1 MALTSGASAIVSG
14 LCHAA
19 NAPGPLGG
27 CKSTASWR
35 RFREGKGMPVPVS
48 ELISRAKAEIRCIS
62 AEEAAQRIRT
72 ESGLILLDVRE
83 PEEHAK
89 DSISASVNIPRG
101 LLEMKIKDVCSNP
114 DQPILIHC
122 AGGGRAALATK
133 SLKDMGY
140 TAVSSIDARFSDL
153 QSAVADD
160 GS

>member
-1 MALTSGASAIVSG
+1 
-14 LCHAA
+14 
-19 NAPGPLGG
+19 
-27 CKSTASWR
+27 
-35 RFREGKGMPVPVS
+35 MPVPVS
-48 ELISRAKAEIRCIS
+48 ELISRAKAAIRCIS

-101 LLEMKIKDVCSNP
+101 LLEMKIKDVCPNP

-122 AGGGRAALATK
+122 GGGGRAALATK
-133 SLKDMGY
+133 SLNDMGY

>member
-1 MALTSGASAIVSG
+1 
-14 LCHAA
+14 
-19 NAPGPLGG
+19 
-27 CKSTASWR
+27 
-35 RFREGKGMPVPVS
+35 MPVPVS

-62 AEEAAQRIRT
+62 AEEAARRIRT
-72 ESGLILLDVRE
+72 ESGLIFLDVRE

-101 LLEMKIKDVCSNP
+101 LLEMKIGDVCSNP

-133 SLKDMGY
+133 SLNDMGY

-153 QSAVADD
+153 QSPVADD

>member
-1 MALTSGASAIVSG
+1 
-14 LCHAA
+14 
-19 NAPGPLGG
+19 
-27 CKSTASWR
+27 
-35 RFREGKGMPVPVS
+35 MPVPVS
-48 ELISRAKAEIRCIS
+48 ELISRAKAAIRCIS

-72 ESGLILLDVRE
+72 KSGLILLDVRE

-89 DSISASVNIPRG
+89 DSISGSVNIPRG
-101 LLEMKIKDVCSNP
+101 LLEMKIEDVCSNL

-133 SLKDMGY
+133 SLQDMGY

-153 QSAVADD
+153 QSAVADG